1 MAYWYTTSAVKNDAP
16 WSARRSSSRIR
27 AHAHTRIE
35 VLDAARGWLGNE
47 EVEIYEQERL
57 VEVIPGPKPA
67 GTRSSVSV
75 WPMLG

>member
-1 MAYWYTTSAVKNDAP
+1 MAYWYTTSAAKNDAP

-47 EVEIYEQERL
+47 EVEIYEQDRL

>member
-27 AHAHTRIE
+27 AHAHTRTE

-57 VEVIPGPKPA
+57 VEVIPGPESGAP
-67 GTRSSVSV
+67 GSSE
-75 WPMLG
+75 

>member
-27 AHAHTRIE
+27 AHAHTRTE
-35 VLDAARGWLGNE
+35 VLEAARTWMGNE

-57 VEVIPGPKPA
+57 VEVIPGPKSGAP
-67 GTRSSVSV
+67 GSSE
-75 WPMLG
+75 